1 MNAVQGQGMLRNH
14 LTAALP
20 RAELQRWL
28 PLLQPVE
35 MPLGAV
41 LYEPR
46 VTLSHVYFPAT
57 AIVSLLYVLEN
68 GASAEI
74 AVGRNGTPMAAI
86 SEKWRRD
93 QFQRQVSAAMKLLS
107 TGSFADAEE
116 CCDPT

>member
-14 LTAALP
+14 LIAALP

-28 PLLQPVE
+28 PLLEPVE

-57 AIVSLLYVLEN
+57 AIVSLLSVLEN
-68 GASAEI
+68 
-74 AVGRNGTPMAAI
+74 
-86 SEKWRRD
+86 
-93 QFQRQVSAAMKLLS
+93 
-107 TGSFADAEE
+107 
-116 CCDPT
+116 